1 MYVREDIEIRIIMWS
16 RLPDSKTIKFRTDL
30 GLNQISLILKKEQSV
45 LESIRDAFKGEDM
58 QTQYTVVGY
67 RIDLYFHEH
76 KLAIAVDELGHNNR
90 NIDYEIQR
98 QSAIEKELGCVF
110 IGTNPDAEDFDI
122 NRLKNQIYKH
132 IIKSKEEKLKSK
144 FAKELLSYAS
154 SIFIPLK
161 LIKYFV
167 KKNTFHIVNMK
178 NTQSKIKPIKIK
190 KRPGTTYCYNVA
202 YKIIP
207 KILGQKK

>member
-1 MYVREDIEIRIIMWS
+1 
-16 RLPDSKTIKFRTDL
+16 
-30 GLNQISLILKKEQSV
+30 
-45 LESIRDAFKGEDM
+45 M
-58 QTQYTVVGY
+58 QTQYSVLGY
-67 RIDLYFHEH
+67 RIDLYFHKY
-76 KLAIAVDELGHNNR
+76 KLAIEVDELGHNDR